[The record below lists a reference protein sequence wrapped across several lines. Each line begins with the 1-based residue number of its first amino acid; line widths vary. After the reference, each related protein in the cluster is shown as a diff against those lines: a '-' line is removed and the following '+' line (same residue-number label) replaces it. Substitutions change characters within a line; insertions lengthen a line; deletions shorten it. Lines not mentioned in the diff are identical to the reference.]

1 MVVRQRLRKGGLSFR
16 SPKSVWRDSDIDVA
30 LPYYP
35 GMEPPFVCATIRH
48 LLVLPNNSFHYGA
61 KSPPL
66 TRFGNPNRA
75 LSTRLGGNYIPIAE
89 YAILS

>member
-1 MVVRQRLRKGGLSFR
+1 VVVRQQLRKAVFRFAALS
-16 SPKSVWRDSDIDVA
+16 PVWRDSDIDVA

-35 GMEPPFVCATIRH
+35 GMEPPFVCATIRR